1 MPGRL
6 NDARQVQVPGAD
18 VIAEVLEAEVLDIA
32 RAPGANDM
40 RGRLP

>member
-6 NDARQVQVPGAD
+6 NDVRQVQVPGAD

-32 RAPGANDM
+32 MAPGANDM